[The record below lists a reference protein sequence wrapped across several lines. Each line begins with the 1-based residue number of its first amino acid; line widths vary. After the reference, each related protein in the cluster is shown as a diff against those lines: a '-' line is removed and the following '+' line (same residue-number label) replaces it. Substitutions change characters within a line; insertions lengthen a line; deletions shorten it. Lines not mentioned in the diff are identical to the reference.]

1 MKLIPKAKGGL
12 SFSQA
17 FAQARKVGLKTFK
30 WRGGTYG
37 TQLASEVNLPQM
49 ISMDSVQMPGLT
61 PIKNIESL
69 PVSPIQILTGDSN
82 ERITRGYTDEYG
94 HRFTPHQAQQVVDM
108 SGHKGYAL
116 VEDDEG
122 NPVSRIGE
130 ALQGNYLAPGFYSND
145 KAPVVGSGLNEVNV
159 TGHLTKITD
168 KSTGFQRVNAKG
180 TKNPVYQNTMTG
192 EYYMTHPKTRQVM
205 YSSPDEKVLQD
216 PSLWTN
222 YYTGMNGDKNQAQD
236 SFDNNRG
243 AIRVAVDRNAR
254 MNQDINSPFHYN
266 VQNDGKVVPSGKLTT
281 KQVVHGMNN
290 AKQAWANAINQ
301 ANPAS
306 VVNHTVT
313 GGIKLVFDPNYKFD
327 QYIKGFDFNHMNQ
340 DVGQVQGLGDLFN
353 IENPTLRFTS
363 NFINPT
369 AVASSLNIKT
379 TGAKQGFTNGRTT
392 QIKVA
397 NPGRGGFSRQ
407 IKPQYQ
413 QFKGGAYPRGAH
425 GKYAGNGGFQ
435 GGKNAQYSGH
445 YNYGGVSHT
454 ENLPWIGDYWRTPAT
469 INVGYTPVFYNADAA
484 PYSRIFETNI
494 LPQPYS
500 VDYEPTINND
510 SYRAQMIYDASKSVA
525 GSAGRDVRQTGNV
538 TVGTSNGNRN
548 ELRSR
553 GRKAFTSKRQK
564 NKQSTGK
571 TDTSNK

>member
-17 FAQARKVGLKTFK
+17 FAQARKAGLKTFK

-69 PVSPIQILTGDSN
+69 PVSPIQILTGNRN
-82 ERITRGYTDEYG
+82 ERVTRGYTDEYG

-116 VEDDEG
+116 VEDDKG

-130 ALQGNYLAPGFYSND
+130 ALQGHYLEPGFYSND

-159 TGHLTKITD
+159 IGHLTKITD

-180 TKNPVYQNTMTG
+180 TKNPVYQNTITG
-192 EYYMTHPKTRQVM
+192 EYYMTNPNTGQIM
-205 YSSPDEKVLQD
+205 YSSSDEKVLQD

-222 YYTGMNGDKNQAQD
+222 YHTGMNGDKNQAQD

-254 MNQDINSPFHYN
+254 GNQN
-266 VQNDGKVVPSGKLTT
+266 VRIRQNTIDKNMLSNIT
-281 KQVVHGMNN
+281 
-290 AKQAWANAINQ
+290 QAQEKGARYLQMPATIVNHAVWGAW
-301 ANPAS
+301 NPANFDENGNYDWGAYWRGFGFKNGS
-306 VVNHTVT
+306 NGFDWYGPNKDTVT
-313 GGIKLVFDPNYKFD
+313 GFGSRMAGLANLFGYDTTSPFAKSI
-327 QYIKGFDFNHMNQ
+327 IATG
-340 DVGQVQGLGDLFN
+340 DV
-353 IENPTLRFTS
+353 
-363 NFINPT
+363 
-369 AVASSLNIKT
+369 
-379 TGAKQGFTNGRTT
+379 
-392 QIKVA
+392 
-397 NPGRGGFSRQ
+397 
-407 IKPQYQ
+407 
-413 QFKGGAYPRGAH
+413 
-425 GKYAGNGGFQ
+425 AGNAALAQLMTAGKSTSGF
-435 GGKNAQYSGH
+435 GSPVIKANVVPAYS
-445 YNYGGVSHT
+445 NTTV
-454 ENLPWIGDYWRTPAT
+454 T
-469 INVGYTPVFYNADAA
+469 IPGSSGYPVGYSPRDNFSEFNPIDVPLRYAQ
-484 PYSRIFETNI
+484 S
-494 LPQPYS
+494 YS
-500 VDYEPTINND
+500 VNYEPTINND
-510 SYRAQMIYDASKSVA
+510 SYRAQMIYDASKPVA

-538 TVGTSNGNRN
+538 TVGTSSGNRN

-564 NKQSTGK
+564 NKQSIGK
-571 TDTSNK
+571 IDQTQ